1 MITNVAA
8 LPRGYEGRS
17 DIWDARSAPR
27 LLAANPRNGLP
38 VRDFLPIIGDMSI
51 SQVQLFSL
59 PVTDQD
65 RAKDFY
71 VGTLG
76 FELIADTSMGP
87 DQRWVQVRPP
97 GSGTSITLVTWFPTM
112 PAGSV
117 KGTVL
122 ETDNLDGDVTALR
135 SQGVVID
142 AGIQEAPWGRFVTF
156 DDPDGNGLILQA
168 TAAAPTA
175 GR

>member
-1 MITNVAA
+1 
-8 LPRGYEGRS
+8 
-17 DIWDARSAPR
+17 
-27 LLAANPRNGLP
+27 
-38 VRDFLPIIGDMSI
+38 MSI
-51 SQVQLFSL
+51 TQIQILSL

-65 RAKDFY
+65 RSRDFY

-76 FELIADTSMGP
+76 FELVADTPMGP
-87 DQRWVQVRPP
+87 GQRWVQVRAP
-97 GSGTSITLVTWFPTM
+97 GASTSITLVTWFPTM
-112 PAGSV
+112 PAGAV

-122 ETDNLDGDVTALR
+122 ETDELDGDVTALR
-135 SQGVVID
+135 SRGVVID

-168 TAAAPTA
+168 TAPAPPD